1 MIDIDK
7 DSSGITLKAAGF
19 SDQAPSIDFEYML
32 RRRETFR
39 EYSLYELLSES
50 KPEHHEGIRELWANI
65 SVHYLVV
72 FGKKRMGEKAILSVG
87 PNLDYRSLDDVM
99 DLILDGMR
107 PIGYVK
113 CLALEQAAREGV
125 MTAANE
131 HIEAERR
138 REREEAAEA
147 RSRVMA
153 ARDMDEAWAIIR
165 QREEELDQREAEL
178 RTRESYIEESE
189 NKLSEIAQSHYETEN
204 ELQHR
209 EEQLRKWQ
217 ARLEARESLQSA
229 KR

>member
-1 MIDIDK
+1 
-7 DSSGITLKAAGF
+7 
-19 SDQAPSIDFEYML
+19 ML
-32 RRRETFR
+32 GRRETFR

-50 KPEHHEGIRELWANI
+50 KPEHHEGIRELWGNT

-72 FGKKRMGEKAILSVG
+72 FGKKRMGEKAILSIG
-87 PNLDYRSLDDVM
+87 PTLDYNSLDDAM
-99 DLILDGMR
+99 DLVIDGLR

-125 MTAANE
+125 V
-131 HIEAERR
+131 AETTRHMEDER
-138 REREEAAEA
+138 EREREEVADERRRALE
-147 RSRVMA
+147 
-153 ARDMDEAWAIIR
+153 ARDMDEAWDIIK
-165 QREEELDQREAEL
+165 QREEELDRREAEL

-204 ELQHR
+204 ELGHR

-217 ARLEARESLQSA
+217 ARLEAKESLLSAGA

>member
-1 MIDIDK
+1 
-7 DSSGITLKAAGF
+7 
-19 SDQAPSIDFEYML
+19 ML
-32 RRRETFR
+32 GRRDTFR

-50 KPEHHEGIRELWANI
+50 KPEHHEGIRELWGNT

-72 FGKKRMGEKAILSVG
+72 FAKKRMGEKAILSVG
-87 PNLDYRSLDDVM
+87 PDLDYRSLDEVM
-99 DLILDGMR
+99 DLVLDGLR

-125 MTAANE
+125 VAAATQHMEDE
-131 HIEAERR
+131 HR
-138 REREEAAEA
+138 REREAHDEE
-147 RSRVMA
+147 RSSAMA

-165 QREEELDQREAEL
+165 QREEELDQREAEI
-178 RTRESYIEESE
+178 RTREAYIEESE

-204 ELQHR
+204 ELQNK

-217 ARLEARESLQSA
+217 TRLEARESLQSA

>member
-1 MIDIDK
+1 
-7 DSSGITLKAAGF
+7 
-19 SDQAPSIDFEYML
+19 ML

-50 KPEHHEGIRELWANI
+50 KPDHHEGIRELWATT

-87 PNLDYRSLDDVM
+87 PELDYRSLDEVM
-99 DLILDGMR
+99 DLVLDGLR

-125 MTAANE
+125 VAAATRKME
-131 HIEAERR
+131 EDHR
-138 REREEAAEA
+138 REREEAEEV
-147 RSRVMA
+147 RSRAMA
-153 ARDMDEAWAIIR
+153 ARDMDEAWSIIR

-189 NKLSEIAQSHYETEN
+189 NKLSEIAQSHYETDN
-204 ELQHR
+204 ELQQR

-217 ARLEARESLQSA
+217 HRLEARESLLSV